1 MKAIITRQNADGTYD
16 EVGINNR
23 MLRSEYKS
31 IKSLLRYGIG
41 EQFANRM
48 IWIEVFF
55 TNIYQD
61 KPDRTVFTTVY
72 K

>member
-48 IWIEVFF
+48 I
-55 TNIYQD
+55 
-61 KPDRTVFTTVY
+61 
-72 K
+72 

>member
-1 MKAIITRQNADGTYD
+1 
-16 EVGINNR
+16 